1 MALRKDIKASFE
13 KYHNCK
19 VNSVKLRYGY
29 ETTMNQRFHI
39 YKIEVWVK
47 NPKYKLNKKTN
58 RYEKISN

>member
-13 KYHNCK
+13 KYKNCK
-19 VNSVKLRYGY
+19 VNSVKLPFVY

-47 NPKYKLNKKTN
+47 NPKYKLSKQINK
-58 RYEKISN
+58 